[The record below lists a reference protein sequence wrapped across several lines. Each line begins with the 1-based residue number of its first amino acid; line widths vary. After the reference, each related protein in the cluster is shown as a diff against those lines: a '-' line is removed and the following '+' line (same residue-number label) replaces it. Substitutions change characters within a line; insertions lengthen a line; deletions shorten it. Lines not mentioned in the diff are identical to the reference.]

1 MKNEKIDIF
10 FDKHKKVILIVLVVI
25 LLINGILVLTSL
37 KTNVFGKADNSVY
50 PSKENKTNNND
61 QVLDNDE
68 TKQNDKENNSSNSK
82 NGNYILTL
90 DDYFTDNV
98 KKMDNYEE
106 IKELFKKVNI
116 FSLDSN
122 LYYSGFG
129 ARIKDLYGNSLS
141 INYDN
146 FKKYG
151 YYMALGLLSYDSNN
165 KYGLRKEQV
174 SVDELNSKLEYI
186 FGKEYVLQNYGS
198 PRYYLGDVCYD
209 YDSDKKVYYST
220 QDCDFTGGFSINS
233 LTLIKVYDSI
243 KTNDG
248 VSLYLSVLYKDT
260 VNNIYYKDEYY
271 DSNSGKANFKSEV
284 SECQSDENQEACY
297 KSGNLYKFVYTK
309 ENNSYVFSN
318 VEKIN

>member
-1 MKNEKIDIF
+1 MRNEKIDIF
-10 FDKHKKVILIVLVVI
+10 FNKHKKVILIVLVVI
-25 LLINGILVLTSL
+25 LLINGILVL
-37 KTNVFGKADNSVY
+37 KTNRFGKADNSVY

-61 QVLDNDE
+61 Q
-68 TKQNDKENNSSNSK
+68 KNNSSNSK
-82 NGNYILTL
+82 KENYILTI

-116 FSLDSN
+116 FSLDSS
-122 LYYSGFG
+122 LYYSEFG

-198 PRYYLGDVCYD
+198 PHYLGDVCYN
-209 YDSDKKVYYST
+209 YDSNKKVYYSN
-220 QDCDFTGGFSINS
+220 QDCDFTEKYHTSSFPI
-233 LTLIKVYDSI
+233 IKVYDSI
-243 KTNDG
+243 KTDDE
-248 VSLYLSVLYKDT
+248 VSLYLSTLYKDT
-260 VNNIYYKDEYY
+260 VNNVYYKAD
-271 DSNSGKANFKSEV
+271 NFKYSKDGFESEV
-284 SECQSDENQEACY
+284 SECQNDENQEACY